1 MAIHI
6 TIGQQTFTA
15 AQYKHMS
22 DQKPHMLLDMR
33 ALASLTKRTYLATR
47 ISAKGR
53 KAAAYR
59 SMSLNRARL
68 LLTPIPNMQSL
79 YSMKHMDISPE
90 ERKVLMDKKVA
101 EVQAH
106 EDMIERTARQI
117 RFLG

>member
-6 TIGQQTFTA
+6 TIGQQTFTS
-15 AQYKHMS
+15 AQFKHMC

-33 ALASLTKRTYLATR
+33 ALASLTKGLATR

-68 LLTPIPNMQSL
+68 LLTPTPNMQSL

-90 ERKVLMDKKVA
+90 ERQVLMDKKVA

-106 EDMIERTARQI
+106 RDMIERTARQI

>member
-15 AQYKHMS
+15 AQYKRMS
-22 DQKPHMLLDMR
+22 DQKPLMLLDMR
-33 ALASLTKRTYLATR
+33 ALASLTTGLATR

-90 ERKVLMDKKVA
+90 ERQVLMDKKVA

-106 EDMIERTARQI
+106 RDMIERTARQI